1 MIDANS
7 VAQGAMANGFS
18 QGQAMQMA
26 QQAMM
31 DNAMLGM
38 MQQMEQAVDDEMDRF
53 ENMTEEDLAKIRANR
68 IKEMKQKAEQKQEW
82 KNNGHGGMT
91 RITDQK
97 DFFAV
102 TKQSERVVCLF
113 NRESNRWGKVMKE
126 HLTNL
131 AARHLEARFVE
142 IDAENAPF
150 ITDKLNIYMLPTI
163 CCIKGNKVHKQHN
176 GLDEID
182 GTGKYS
188 TGMLEYLLH
197 TDEMLDEAPLYEEEK
212 REEEEE
218 LAELD
223 LDD

>member
-1 MIDANS
+1 MGHNSNRGRSTHGPKPLAASSPALFVRQPHARTMIDANS

-113 NRESNRWGKVMKE
+113 NRESNRYQ
-126 HLTNL
+126 HQ
-131 AARHLEARFVE
+131 HQQ
-142 IDAENAPF
+142 
-150 ITDKLNIYMLPTI
+150 
-163 CCIKGNKVHKQHN
+163 CCVAHA
-176 GLDEID
+176 L
-182 GTGKYS
+182 
-188 TGMLEYLLH
+188 
-197 TDEMLDEAPLYEEEK
+197 
-212 REEEEE
+212 R
-218 LAELD
+218 
-223 LDD
+223 